1 MHPAPT
7 RIRRFAQDFS
17 MKLIRLKAI
26 VLKEFLQ
33 IIRDPRSLAWAVS
46 MPVILLVLFG
56 YALTLDV
63 NRIPTVLYDLDRTP
77 KSRDLADRFLS
88 SQYFKLEAAVQS
100 YAHLQEML
108 DTGQALMGLV
118 IPVHFSRDLEVGR
131 DARIQVLMDGT
142 DANTATIA
150 LGYAN
155 AITLLYSQD
164 LMKEK
169 MTRLGMGKISPPIE
183 PRIRIWFNPD
193 LESKNFIV
201 PGLIAI
207 IMSILAAILTS
218 GTIAREWERGSM
230 EQLISTPIRKGE
242 LILGKLIPYFVIGL
256 IDLSLSVLMGR
267 YLFGVPLRGSG
278 FLLFSL
284 VSLFLLGAICQGIL
298 VSIVTRNQLL
308 SSQISIILSY
318 LPTFILSGFIYPIHN
333 MPQFIQFIT
342 YVVPGRYVVTI
353 LKGIYSKGIGLEIL
367 WIEAILLAVYAG
379 AMTLWAHKRF
389 QKRIG

>member
-1 MHPAPT
+1 
-7 RIRRFAQDFS
+7 
-17 MKLIRLKAI
+17 
-26 VLKEFLQ
+26 
-33 IIRDPRSLAWAVS
+33 
-46 MPVILLVLFG
+46 
-56 YALTLDV
+56 
-63 NRIPTVLYDLDRTP
+63 
-77 KSRDLADRFLS
+77 
-88 SQYFKLEAAVQS
+88 
-100 YAHLQEML
+100 ML
-108 DTGQALMGLV
+108 DTGRALMGLV
-118 IPVHFSRDLEVGR
+118 IPADFSRNLELDR
-131 DARIQVLMDGT
+131 ETAIQVLADGT

-169 MTRLGMGKISPPIE
+169 MTRLGAGKISPPLE
-183 PRIRIWFNPD
+183 PRIRVWFNPD

-230 EQLISTPIRKGE
+230 EQLISTPLSKGE
-242 LILGKLIPYFVIGL
+242 LILGKLIPYFLIGMT
-256 IDLSLSVLMGR
+256 DLALSVVMGR
-267 YLFGVPLRGSG
+267 VLFGVPLRGSG

-284 VSLFLLGAICQGIL
+284 AGLFLLGAICQGVL
-298 VSIVTRNQLL
+298 VSIVTKNQLL

-333 MPQFIQFIT
+333 MPQFIQVLT
-342 YVVPGRYVVTI
+342 YIVPGRYVVTV

-367 WIEAILLAVYAG
+367 WAEALLLALYAG
-379 AMTLWAHKRF
+379 GMTLWAHRRF

>member
-1 MHPAPT
+1 
-7 RIRRFAQDFS
+7 

-26 VLKEFLQ
+26 ARKEFLQ
-33 IIRDPRSLAWAVS
+33 ILRDPRSLALAVS
-46 MPVILLVLFG
+46 MPVFLLLLFG

-63 NRIPTVLYDLDRTP
+63 DRIPTVVYDQDRSP
-77 KSRDLADRFLS
+77 RSRDLLDRFLS
-88 SQYFKLEAAVQS
+88 SQYFQLQAAVSS
-100 YAHLQEML
+100 YGRLQEML

-118 IPVHFSRDLEVGR
+118 IPADFSRDLELDR
-131 DARIQVLMDGT
+131 ETTIQVLMDGT

-164 LMKEK
+164 LMQEK
-169 MTRLGMGKISPPIE
+169 MTRLGVGKISPPIE
-183 PRIRIWFNPD
+183 LRIRIWFNPD
-193 LESKNFIV
+193 LESKYFIV

-230 EQLISTPIRKGE
+230 EQLISTPLRKWE
-242 LILGKLIPYFVIGL
+242 LILGKLIPYFLIGL
-256 IDLSLSVLMGR
+256 IDLALSVAMGR

-284 VSLFLLGAICQGIL
+284 ASFFLLGAICQGIL
-298 VSIVTRNQLL
+298 VSIVTKNQLL

-333 MPQFIQFIT
+333 MPKFIQFLT
-342 YVVPGRYVVTI
+342 YIVPGRYVVTI

-367 WIEAILLAVYAG
+367 WAEALLLALYAG
-379 AMTLWAHKRF
+379 GMTLWAHHRF

>member
-1 MHPAPT
+1 
-7 RIRRFAQDFS
+7 

-26 VLKEFLQ
+26 ARKEFLQ
-33 IIRDPRSLAWAVS
+33 ILRDPRSLALAVS
-46 MPVILLVLFG
+46 MPVFLLLLFG

-63 NRIPTVLYDLDRTP
+63 DRIPTVVYDQERSP
-77 KSRDLADRFLS
+77 RSRDLIDRFLS
-88 SQYFKLEAAVQS
+88 SRYFQLEAAVEN
-100 YAHLQEML
+100 YGRLQEML
-108 DTGQALMGLV
+108 DDGRALMGLV
-118 IPVHFSRDLEVGR
+118 IPANFSRDLELDR
-131 DARIQVLMDGT
+131 ETTIQVLMDGT

-164 LMKEK
+164 LMQEK
-169 MTRLGMGKISPPIE
+169 MIRLGVGKISPPIE
-183 PRIRIWFNPD
+183 LRIRIWFNPD

-230 EQLISTPIRKGE
+230 EQLISTPLRKWE
-242 LILGKLIPYFVIGL
+242 LILGKLIPYFLIGL
-256 IDLSLSVLMGR
+256 IDLALSVAMGR

-284 VSLFLLGAICQGIL
+284 ASFFMLGAISQGIL
-298 VSIVTRNQLL
+298 VSIVTKNQLL

-333 MPQFIQFIT
+333 MPKFIQFLT
-342 YVVPGRYVVTI
+342 YIVPGRYVVTI

-367 WIEAILLAVYAG
+367 WAEALLLALYAG
-379 AMTLWAHKRF
+379 GMTLWAHRRF

>member
-1 MHPAPT
+1 
-7 RIRRFAQDFS
+7 

-26 VLKEFLQ
+26 ARKEFLQ
-33 IIRDPRSLAWAVS
+33 ILRDPRSLALAVS
-46 MPVILLVLFG
+46 MPVFLLLLFG

-63 NRIPTVLYDLDRTP
+63 DRIPTVVYDQDRSP
-77 KSRDLADRFLS
+77 KSRDLTDRFLS
-88 SQYFKLEAAVQS
+88 SRYFQLEEAVQN
-100 YAHLQEML
+100 YGRLQEML
-108 DTGQALMGLV
+108 DNGRALMGLV
-118 IPVHFSRDLEVGR
+118 IPAGFSRNLESDR
-131 DARIQVLMDGT
+131 ETAIQVLMDGT

-150 LGYAN
+150 LGYAT

-230 EQLISTPIRKGE
+230 EQLISTPLSKGE
-242 LILGKLIPYFVIGL
+242 LILGKLIPYFLIGL
-256 IDLSLSVLMGR
+256 IDLALSVVMGR

-284 VSLFLLGAICQGIL
+284 ASLFLLGAICQGVL
-298 VSIVTRNQLL
+298 VSIVTKNQLL

-333 MPQFIQFIT
+333 MPQFIQFLT
-342 YVVPGRYVVTI
+342 YIVPGRYVVTI

-367 WIEAILLAVYAG
+367 WAEALLLALYAG
-379 AMTLWAHKRF
+379 GMTFWAHRKF

>member
-1 MHPAPT
+1 VPLPT
-7 RIRRFAQDFS
+7 TK
-17 MKLIRLKAI
+17 MKFVRLKAI
-26 VLKEFLQ
+26 ALKEFLQ
-33 IIRDPRSLAWAVS
+33 IIRDPRSLALAVS
-46 MPVILLVLFG
+46 IPVLLLVLFG

-63 NRIPTVLYDLDRTP
+63 DRIPTVVYDLDRTP
-77 KSRDLADRFLS
+77 RSRDLVNRFLS
-88 SQYFKLEAAVQS
+88 SQYFQLQAAAQS
-100 YAHLQEML
+100 YARLQEML

-118 IPVHFSRDLEVGR
+118 IPANFSRDLEMGR
-131 DARIQVLMDGT
+131 DTTIQVLMDGT

-169 MTRLGMGKISPPIE
+169 MTRLGVGKISPPIE

-242 LILGKLIPYFVIGL
+242 LILGKLIPYFVIGM
-256 IDLSLSVLMGR
+256 IDLVLSVLMGR

-284 VSLFLLGAICQGIL
+284 ASLFLLGAICQGVL

-367 WIEAILLAVYAG
+367 WIEALLLAVYAG
-379 AMTLWAHKRF
+379 GMTLWAHKRF